1 MGLANGDAP
10 QEIKR
15 MAGGGNG
22 HVPKQKVSVFLKTHN
37 FLLPSSHIPIST
49 LLFGPQGGH
58 IPADASPKVLHHL
71 LELLYILTTP
81 FL

>member
-15 MAGGGNG
+15 MGGDG

-58 IPADASPKVLHHL
+58 IPKVLHHL
-71 LELLYILTTP
+71 LELLYMLTTP